1 MAHPQSVLN
10 TDIANYNQAFYDKL
24 AAMEE
29 FTYDESTTA
38 GFEEYS
44 PFWTSFNDAIM
55 GYFNNSISGT
65 DMADFLLGIFVHAHA
80 TIVRQRGS
88 QQLLEDGN
96 FFSLFDIDGL
106 VSDTLSRP
114 IDYYDDY
121 EPEILDT
128 DGTQLSPASAPNLE
142 TDTARASSAYGND
155 RSQWLSL
162 VSQYS
167 ANVASNG
174 VRDVYEGVDPSTF
187 GPNLT
192 PLDIYDLVFG
202 SGEVNIGDFQ
212 LTGLEW
218 SVAFDSFNVG
228 LDKPTRPSE

>member
-1 MAHPQSVLN
+1 
-10 TDIANYNQAFYDKL
+10 
-24 AAMEE
+24 
-29 FTYDESTTA
+29 
-38 GFEEYS
+38 
-44 PFWTSFNDAIM
+44 
-55 GYFNNSISGT
+55 
-65 DMADFLLGIFVHAHA
+65 
-80 TIVRQRGS
+80 
-88 QQLLEDGN
+88 
-96 FFSLFDIDGL
+96 
-106 VSDTLSRP
+106 
-114 IDYYDDY
+114 
-121 EPEILDT
+121 
-128 DGTQLSPASAPNLE
+128 
-142 TDTARASSAYGND
+142 
-155 RSQWLSL
+155 

-218 SVAFDSFNVG
+218 SAAFDLFNVG